1 MVDVRRSVAVL
12 VVPVVVVLGLV
23 VSQPSGATNSVGPP
37 PVPGPAELTAADPQ
51 SLVAGA
57 SFVPITPCR
66 VVDTR
71 VAPGRLSAGEELE
84 FDVRDGFLEY
94 RGGNPEGCG
103 VPDGAVAVEASFT
116 AVEPAGA
123 GFLRVWRYGDE
134 EPASTGTV
142 LNFTPGQN
150 ITNTGTIPIS
160 APRGVWDGSLRLFG
174 ASSDLVVDVNGYF
187 ITGGPTGFVPVTPCR
202 LVDTRPV
209 ITGTLG
215 DVDLY
220 SRLGPGRGHIFQV
233 RDPAIPD
240 GVWREQG
247 GTGDGCGVPFNA
259 TAVEIAVT
267 AVNPAGKGFL
277 RALPC
282 DVDCL
287 STGGLNLPNAGTAV
301 NYNSFGALTNTGA
314 VPLGSTEFPLAVLN
328 FGGATD
334 VVVDVFGYYVP
345 LAGGGRYTSLVP
357 CRIVDTRNTA
367 YFETFFPLSETTT
380 TTTTPYQWIPPTTAE
395 EPLPDQPFVFV
406 GRISE
411 RFSPA
416 EIRVLK
422 VAGSA
427 SEQFG
432 PEPIN
437 PDGSPVQTFTDFEE
451 QGGPADG
458 CGIPSSARAVEVS
471 VTWTEPRDS
480 RGFVQ
485 LGPDESLGTTFIN
498 YSVGRA
504 VTNTGTISLPDLSA
518 DWPDRWW
525 VRNFGGSGHLIIDVQ
540 GYFE

>member
-1 MVDVRRSVAVL
+1 MDVRRSVAVL
-12 VVPVVVVLGLV
+12 VGPVVVVLGLV

-123 GFLRVWRYGDE
+123 GFLRVWRYGDN

-160 APRGVWDGSLRLFG
+160 APRGFWDGSLRLFG

-202 LVDTRPV
+202 LADTRPV

-220 SRLGPGRGHIFQV
+220 SRLGPGGGHIFQA
-233 RDPAIPD
+233 RDPGFPD
-240 GVWREQG
+240 GLWREQG

-282 DVDCL
+282 DDDCL
-287 STGGLNLPNAGTAV
+287 NTGGLNQPNAGTAV

-314 VPLGSTEFPLAVLN
+314 VPLGLTAGLLEVKN

-345 LAGGGRYTSLVP
+345 LAGGGRYTSLAP

-367 YFETFFPLSETTT
+367 IYSLEFLIDSGLFEPFLFVDRG
-380 TTTTPYQWIPPTTAE
+380 
-395 EPLPDQPFVFV
+395 PDPMVPGEV
-406 GRISE
+406 RLL
-411 RFSPA
+411 R
-416 EIRVLK
+416 
-422 VAGSA
+422 VAGSG
-427 SEQFG
+427 EVV
-432 PEPIN
+432 EP
-437 PDGSPVQTFTDFEE
+437 PPFPLLDPQPFTDFEE